1 MCAFF
6 GSGEG
11 SEQGLALFEL
21 ENRKHF
27 LTEYLDEISIM
38 ILGNVLTSNS
48 CMSFFLKK
56 KILNLNI
63 LSFFSLNQVI

>member
-1 MCAFF
+1 MHFF

-48 CMSFFLKK
+48 CMSFF
-56 KILNLNI
+56 
-63 LSFFSLNQVI
+63 